1 MEQDYPI
8 QTALDQMVGSDQEQ
22 FMKALIPYLSP
33 KLQQF
38 MALYT
43 KASELANTAVL
54 FQKQQTVEIQAAS
67 GPLQPLEVL
76 SDVRRYCFGN
86 SRKTLD
92 QIVNMMTMMEMI
104 KVMNSSS
111 PEDSCEKER
120 Q

>member
-54 FQKQQTVEIQAAS
+54 FQKQQTVEMQAAS
-67 GPLQPLEVL
+67 GPLQPLEQQKNL
-76 SDVRRYCFGN
+76 RSDSKYDDNDGN
-86 SRKTLD
+86 DKSNEQLLTGG
-92 QIVNMMTMMEMI
+92 
-104 KVMNSSS
+104 
-111 PEDSCEKER
+111 
-120 Q
+120 